1 MEVKVMRR
9 WRARYRRLGGKTI
22 VLAVIL
28 LALIL
33 FMILERNVKPALV
46 VIAETRAR
54 ILAIEAITEAV
65 ESEIVQ
71 TVKYQDL
78 MFIHK
83 DTQSR
88 PVLIQPNTIEISRL
102 AARTA
107 EQVKNRLRALEN
119 QEILIPLGQVTGS
132 HLLANVGPRLKVT
145 VMPVGSVAVNL
156 VNVMEEAGINQ
167 TLHKILL
174 EVNAKI
180 RIVVPLVVAE
190 TNVQHQVLLTQAVI
204 VGDVPETLFQLQMQS
219 Q

>member
-1 MEVKVMRR
+1 MRR

>member
-9 WRARYRRLGGKTI
+9 WGRARYWTLSGKTL
-22 VLAVIL
+22 VMVFFL
-28 LALIL
+28 LLL
-33 FMILERNVKPALV
+33 FVFMILERNVKPALV
-46 VIAETRAR
+46 AIAEARAK

-102 AARTA
+102 AARTT
-107 EQVKNRLRALEN
+107 EHVKNRLHTLED
-119 QEILIPLGQVTGS
+119 QEILIPLGQATGS
-132 HLLANVGPRLKVT
+132 NLLANVGPRIKVT
-145 VMPVGSVAVNL
+145 VMPVGTVSVNL

-167 TLHKILL
+167 TLHKIML
-174 EVNAKI
+174 EVNTKI
-180 RIVVPLVVAE
+180 RIVVPLVVTEAS
-190 TNVQHQVLLTQAVI
+190 VQHQVLLSQAVI
-204 VGDVPETLFQLQMQS
+204 VGDVPDTLFQLHMPR
-219 Q
+219 